1 MGGFL
6 DTSYSFGVGFQTE
19 LEEEITCSILYN
31 EPKCV
36 PNITLV
42 TTLVLGMLSYF
53 YIWILHNCES
63 MVFLENID

>member
-53 YIWILHNCES
+53 YI
-63 MVFLENID
+63 